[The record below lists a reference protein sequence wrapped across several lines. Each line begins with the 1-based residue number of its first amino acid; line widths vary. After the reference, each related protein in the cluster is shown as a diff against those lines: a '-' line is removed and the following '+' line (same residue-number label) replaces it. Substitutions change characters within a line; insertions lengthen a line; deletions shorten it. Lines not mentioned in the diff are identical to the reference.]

1 MPAISANLNYM
12 AQKVFSLAINEYQ
25 TRLAHLEKKKDKI
38 ELLSLGYDNTIPTFF
53 TNPTDQSIQKQAQVI
68 MQIYKQLNIK
78 ETKVQI
84 VIPDSVSFS
93 HLIVMPKLKEEELA
107 KAIKL
112 QVDEIIPLPISETNI
127 DFEVVTELPD
137 NKILVLFV
145 AIEKKIADH
154 IAKTIEFTKLEPI
167 SLENELS
174 VLGRF
179 FAEVFPFMK
188 DPSIIINFGFN
199 STSFYLLNPTFPY
212 FQNTKTIKIG
222 LSSFLRDLQMN
233 MNMEPLK
240 ALDVL
245 KTIGFSTNGSVN
257 VTPII
262 SPLVTEMITEITGM
276 IKLTKE
282 KYNLPIKHIYTMNYD
297 TSIAFLPTVIQNSL
311 SIPTAPVPLETVLVP
326 NPIVQTFKNNLT
338 AFLPVIAGH
347 LR

>member
-1 MPAISANLNYM
+1 MG
-12 AQKVFSLAINEYQ
+12 QKVFSLAINEYQ
-25 TRLAHLEKKKDKI
+25 TRLAHLEKKKDKL
-38 ELLSLGYDNTIPTFF
+38 ELLSLGYDNTVPTFF
-53 TNPTDQSIQKQAQVI
+53 SNPTDRSIETQAQLI

-93 HLIVMPKLKEEELA
+93 QLIVMPKLNEEELA

-127 DFEVVTELPD
+127 DFEIVNELPE

-145 AIEKKIADH
+145 AIEKKISDH

-179 FAEVFPFMK
+179 FAEVYPFIK
-188 DPSIIINFGFN
+188 DPSIVVNFGFN
-199 STSFYLLNPTFPY
+199 ATSIYIMNPPFPY

-222 LSSFLRDLQMN
+222 LSTFLKDLKLN
-233 MNMEPLK
+233 MNMEPIKSLE
-240 ALDVL
+240 ALQSVGL
-245 KTIGFSTNGSVN
+245 STNGSVN
-257 VTPII
+257 LSPVISPII
-262 SPLVTEMITEITGM
+262 VELINEITANV
-276 IKLTKE
+276 KLAKE
-282 KYNLPIKHIYTMNYD
+282 KYNASIKHIYVMNYD
-297 TSIAFLPTVIQNSL
+297 SSIAHFYEAIQNAT
-311 SIPTAPVPLETVLVP
+311 SIPTLPVPIEAVLIP

>member
-1 MPAISANLNYM
+1 M
-12 AQKVFSLAINEYQ
+12 AHKVFSLAINEYQ

-38 ELLSLGYDNTIPTFF
+38 ELLSLGYDNTVPTFF
-53 TNPTDQSIQKQAQVI
+53 SNPTDQSIQQQAQVI

-93 HLIVMPKLKEEELA
+93 HLIVMPKLKEDELA

-127 DFEVVTELPD
+127 DFEIVTELPD

-145 AIEKKIADH
+145 ALEKKIADH

-167 SLENELS
+167 SLENDLS

-188 DPSIIINFGFN
+188 DPSIVINFGFN
-199 STSFYLLNPTFPY
+199 ATSFYVLNPTFPY
-212 FQNTKTIKIG
+212 FQNTKLIKIG
-222 LSSFLRDLQMN
+222 LSTFLKDLKMN

-240 ALDVL
+240 SIEAL
-245 KTIGFSTNGSVN
+245 KSIGFSTNGSVN
-257 VTPII
+257 LTPVI
-262 SPLVTEMITEITGM
+262 SPITTEFINELSAL
-276 IKLTKE
+276 IKFTKE
-282 KYNLPIKHIYTMNYD
+282 KSNISIKHIYTMNYD
-297 TSIAFLPTVIQNSL
+297 TSIAHLSTVIQNSL
-311 SIPTAPVPLETVLVP
+311 SIPTVPVPLESILVP